1 MSITPQHM
9 MKTKY
14 TSVHYTTTYDEY

>member
-9 MKTKY
+9 MNNK
-14 TSVHYTTTYDEY
+14 

>member
-9 MKTKY
+9 MNNKY